1 MAKFQLLKKA
11 LFTSAQ
17 LKEDALETLARN
29 KEIFLKYNQYRLQRA
44 FEFMPRRTA
53 LVFRVLPFL
62 LHVNH
67 PDFPGY
73 VDNPATPSGIKLFE
87 LAPEAYNALI
97 VLFPNAKKV
106 IDNPQ
111 AFTPRHNFIR
121 SLLLMGSIGSIAQ
134 TKSSDF
140 DFWVCVHEEHFKPCW
155 MDRFEKKLA
164 LIEEWAEKEHEVETH
179 FFPTD
184 IKKVRDNIFGEAG
197 KESAGSSQA
206 KLLKE
211 EFYRTMILVMGKI
224 PVWWIMPPGI
234 DDKEYEELKNLVPAS
249 EGLGEDNFVNLGNL
263 YEISYE
269 EFFGA
274 ALWQMNK
281 AMDSPF
287 KSVLKMGML
296 EGYIRAKGKPALLC
310 TEMKKGILGSG
321 GKNLSLDPYM
331 MMFGHILKYYQ
342 GVGNKKVLDLLC
354 KCFYVKTGVKASLD
368 MPDKEEMGFKE
379 KAVLDYVKNWG
390 WDQEKL
396 SDLNSYKEWDVKKV
410 LRLGADVHGY
420 MIKTYQ
426 SLADRLKEESFGG
439 HIITQTDL
447 TILGRKLFAF
457 YSNKPNKLVNLRKAF
472 EDGLLQDD
480 LTFHASLDKARKTV
494 WNLYRDQ
501 LARIDIEKKDVGNK
515 LLVVN
520 YDLVFIIVWMV
531 FNKICDLKTRLYLTP
546 NPTNVVLADI
556 QRLIREIH
564 EFFPGFKI
572 ATLKNEDLVSE
583 ARKKYIFAVINFF
596 SDRGKWDVE
605 SVALFYLTSWG
616 EMFYENHSNPEAGM
630 NALCRCIG
638 ELGLSDKA
646 ELPEH
651 ARIFA
656 PKGHQYYSLLKT
668 VRQTI
673 EESVGTIPEL
683 NK

>member
-1 MAKFQLLKKA
+1 MGKLQFLKKA
-11 LFTSAQ
+11 LFTKDQ
-17 LKEDALETLARN
+17 LKADALATLIKN
-29 KEIFLKYNQYRLQRA
+29 KGIFLKYNQFRLQRA
-44 FEFMPRRTA
+44 FEFMPKRTA
-53 LVFRVLPFL
+53 MVFRVLPFL
-62 LHVNH
+62 LHANH

-87 LAPEAYNALI
+87 LAPEAYNALL
-97 VLFPNAKKV
+97 VLFPNSKK
-106 IDNPQ
+106 IIENPESIK
-111 AFTPRHNFIR
+111 PRHNFIR

-140 DFWVCVHEEHFKPCW
+140 DFWVCIHEEHFKPVW
-155 MDRFEKKLA
+155 MERFKKKLQI
-164 LIEEWAEKEHEVETH
+164 IEEWAEKEHEVEIH

-184 IKKVRDNIFGEAG
+184 IKKVRSNIFGEAD

-224 PVWWIMPPGI
+224 PVWWITPPEVQ
-234 DDKEYEELKNLVPAS
+234 DEEYEELKTLIPNQ

-310 TEMKKGILGSG
+310 TEMKKGVL
-321 GKNLSLDPYM
+321 GKNLFPDPYM
-331 MMFGHILKYYQ
+331 MMLNHTLKYYQ
-342 GVGNKKVLDLLC
+342 STGNTKVIDLLC
-354 KCFYVKTGVKASLD
+354 KCFYVKTGVKASRDMLNNDKLD
-368 MPDKEEMGFKE
+368 FKE
-379 KAVLDYVKNWG
+379 KMILQCV
-390 WDQEKL
+390 EKWHWSQDKL
-396 SDLNSYKEWDVKKV
+396 KDLNSYKEWDVKKV
-410 LRLGADVHGY
+410 LELGAEVHNY

-426 SLADRLKEESFGG
+426 RLADRLKEESSGA
-439 HIITQTDL
+439 HLITQADL
-447 TILGRKLFAF
+447 TILGRKLFSF
-457 YSNKPNKLVNLRKAF
+457 YSIKPDKLAHLRKAF
-472 EDGLLQDD
+472 DEGLLQDD
-480 LTFHASLDKARKTV
+480 VTFHASHDKARKIF
-494 WNLYRDQ
+494 WNLYRGQ
-501 LARIDIEKKDVGNK
+501 LARIDIEKKDVGSK

-520 YDLVFIIVWMV
+520 YDLIFIIIWMV
-531 FNKICDLKTRLYLTP
+531 FNKICDLKTRLYLTT
-546 NPTNVVLADI
+546 NPTNVVLSDI
-556 QRLIREIH
+556 QRLIKEVS

-572 ATLKNEDLVSE
+572 STLKNEDLLAA
-583 ARKKYIFAVINFF
+583 ARKKYIFVIINFF

-605 SVALFYLTSWG
+605 SVALSYLTTWG
-616 EMFYENHSNPEAGM
+616 EFFYENHANPVTGM
-630 NALCRCIG
+630 DTVCRYIK
-638 ELGLSDKA
+638 ELGIQDKSK
-646 ELPEH
+646 LPEYV
-651 ARIFA
+651 RIFA

-668 VRQTI
+668 AHQII
-673 EESVGTIPEL
+673 EQLIEAIPEL